1 MHSFLKALI
10 QYMMFCAIWY
20 HFYNLKNVESTHGG
34 VLLLVILK
42 VTLLHGCF
50 FTLLKLYKW
59 DQIAQ
64 DITYCHHMT
73 LKKQISGKLTQVVAL
88 FNWVLEAF
96 RYALDIQWNSLFPVC
111 S

>member
-1 MHSFLKALI
+1 
-10 QYMMFCAIWY
+10 MFCAIWY
-20 HFYNLKNVESTHGG
+20 HFYNLKNQENTHGG
-34 VLLLVILK
+34 VLLLILK
-42 VTLLHGCF
+42 VTLLQGCF
-50 FTLLKLYKW
+50 FTFLKLYKW

-64 DITYCHHMT
+64 GITYCHHMT